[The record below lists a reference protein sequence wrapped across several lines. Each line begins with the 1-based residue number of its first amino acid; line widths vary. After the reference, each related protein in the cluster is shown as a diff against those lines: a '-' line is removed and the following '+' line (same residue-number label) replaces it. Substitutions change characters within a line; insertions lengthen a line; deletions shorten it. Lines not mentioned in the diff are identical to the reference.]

1 MSSHEARVSIVSESG
16 KIQAETEA
24 ALKAE
29 EFKAIALPYMD
40 VIYRSALRMAGNVGD
55 AQDLVQDSYL
65 RAYRFFDKFK
75 RGTNVKAWLLKILR
89 NLWINKYHKESRA
102 PKMVDIRDIETSEAL
117 KAEET
122 PEDRVFDGLLDDD
135 ITYAID
141 SLPEYFRLAVTLSDL
156 EGLSY
161 REIAEI
167 LDCPIGTVMS
177 RLYRGRKLLR
187 ESLHDYAK
195 RLGYVKY

>member
-1 MSSHEARVSIVSESG
+1 MSESRQ
-16 KIQAETEA
+16 IQAETEA

-29 EFKAIALPYMD
+29 EFKAIALPYMNL
-40 VIYRSALRMAGNVGD
+40 IYRSALRMAGNKSD

-65 RAYRFFDKFK
+65 RAYRFFDKFEK
-75 RGTNVKAWLLKILR
+75 GTNIKAWLLKILR

-102 PKMVDIRDIETSEAL
+102 PKMVDIRDIETSEAM

-122 PEDRVFDGLLDDD
+122 PEDRIFDGLLDDD
-135 ITYAID
+135 ITCAID
-141 SLPEYFRLAVTLSDL
+141 SLPENFRLAVTLSDL

-167 LDCPIGTVMS
+167 LDCPVGTVMS

>member
-1 MSSHEARVSIVSESG
+1 MSESRQ
-16 KIQAETEA
+16 IQAETEA

-29 EFKAIALPYMD
+29 EFKAIALPYMNL
-40 VIYRSALRMAGNVGD
+40 IYRSALRMAGNKSD

-65 RAYRFFDKFK
+65 RAYRFFDKFEK
-75 RGTNVKAWLLKILR
+75 GTNIKAWLLKILR

-122 PEDRVFDGLLDDD
+122 PEDRIFDGLLDDD
-135 ITYAID
+135 ITCAID
-141 SLPEYFRLAVTLSDL
+141 SLPENFRLAVTLSDL

-167 LDCPIGTVMS
+167 LDCPVGTVMS

-187 ESLHDYAK
+187 ESLRDYAK

>member
-1 MSSHEARVSIVSESG
+1 VSESG
-16 KIQAETEA
+16 KTQAETEA

-29 EFKAIALPYMD
+29 EFKAIALPHIES
-40 VIYRSALRMAGNVGD
+40 IYRSALRMVGNVSD

-75 RGTNVKAWLLKILR
+75 KGTNIKAWLLKILR
-89 NLWINKYHKESRA
+89 NLWINKYHKELRA
-102 PKMVDIRDIETSEAL
+102 PKMVDIRDIETSEAV
-117 KAEET
+117 KAAET
-122 PEDRVFDGLLDDD
+122 PEDRIFDGLLDDD
-135 ITYAID
+135 ITCAID

-167 LDCPIGTVMS
+167 MDCPVGTVMS

-187 ESLHDYAK
+187 ESLHDYAR

>member
-1 MSSHEARVSIVSESG
+1 MSESG

-29 EFKAIALPYMD
+29 EFNAIALPHIES
-40 VIYRSALRMAGNVGD
+40 IYRSALHMAGNVSD

-75 RGTNVKAWLLKILR
+75 RGTNFKAWLLKILR

-102 PKMVDIRDIETSEAL
+102 PRMVDIRDIETSEAM

-122 PEDRVFDGLLDDD
+122 PEDRIFDGLLDDD
-135 ITYAID
+135 ITFAID

-167 LDCPIGTVMS
+167 MDCPVGTVMS

>member
-1 MSSHEARVSIVSESG
+1 MSENG
-16 KIQAETEA
+16 KTQAETEA

-29 EFKAIALPYMD
+29 EFKTIALHHIES
-40 VIYRSALRMAGNVGD
+40 IYRSAFRMAGNEND
-55 AQDLVQDSYL
+55 ARDLVQDSYL
-65 RAYRFFDKFK
+65 RAYRFFDKFEK
-75 RGTNVKAWLLKILR
+75 GTNIKARLLKILR

-102 PKMVDIRDIETSEAL
+102 PKMVDILDIETSEAI
-117 KAEET
+117 KAAET
-122 PEDRVFDGLLDDD
+122 PEDRIFDGLLDDD
-135 ITYAID
+135 ITYAMD

-167 LDCPIGTVMS
+167 LDCPVGTVMS
-177 RLYRGRKLLR
+177 RLYRGRRLLR

-195 RLGYVKY
+195 KLGYFEC

>member
-1 MSSHEARVSIVSESG
+1 MSESRQ
-16 KIQAETEA
+16 IQAETEA

-29 EFKAIALPYMD
+29 EFKAIALPYMNL
-40 VIYRSALRMAGNVGD
+40 IYRSALRMAGNKSD

-65 RAYRFFDKFK
+65 RAYRFFDKFEK
-75 RGTNVKAWLLKILR
+75 GTNIKAWLLKILR

-117 KAEET
+117 KAEKT
-122 PEDRVFDGLLDDD
+122 PEDRIFDGLLDDD
-135 ITYAID
+135 ITCAID
-141 SLPEYFRLAVTLSDL
+141 SLPENFRLAVTLSDL

-167 LDCPIGTVMS
+167 LDCPVGTVMS

-187 ESLHDYAK
+187 ESLRDYAK

>member
-1 MSSHEARVSIVSESG
+1 MSESR
-16 KIQAETEA
+16 KVQAETEA

-40 VIYRSALRMAGNVGD
+40 SIYRSALRMAGNVSD

-65 RAYRFFDKFK
+65 RAYRFFDKFEK
-75 RGTNVKAWLLKILR
+75 GTNIKAWLLKILR

-102 PKMVDIRDIETSEAL
+102 PKMVNIRDIETFEAM

-122 PEDRVFDGLLDDD
+122 PEDRIFDGLLDDD
-135 ITYAID
+135 ITFAID
-141 SLPEYFRLAVTLSDL
+141 SLPEHFRLAITLSDL

-167 LDCPIGTVMS
+167 MDCPIGTVMS

-195 RLGYVKY
+195 RTGYVKY